1 MARIVQK
8 YGGTSV
14 GDIERI
20 KRVANRIKAA
30 RDEGNEVVVV
40 VSARSG
46 VTNELIARAKA
57 IHEHPSERELDML
70 LATGEQETIALTAI
84 AMQAVDVDA
93 VSYTGGQ
100 AGIFTDAA
108 HTKAKIKTINASPII
123 HDLLAGK
130 VVIVAGFQG
139 INEEG
144 QITTLGRGGSDLTA
158 IALAAAVKADKCE
171 IYTDVD
177 GVYTAD
183 PRVVKD
189 ARKLNEI
196 SYDEMLELASSG
208 SKVMQ
213 SRSVEFAKKYDVV
226 FEVRSSFNHN
236 PGTIVKEEVAYME
249 QVVVRGVAVDKDQT
263 KVIVSNIPDKPGSAG
278 RVFRALADANI
289 IVDMIVQNIGRN
301 GIANLTFTV
310 PQSDSHRAR
319 QALDPVFKEIGGGEV
334 AIHDQIA
341 KLSVVGVGMKTHSGV
356 AATLF
361 ETLAAQGINIELIS
375 TSEIKI
381 SVVIAAAAPTT
392 PPAPRTRR
400 SGWTSSEPG
409 SRTMGFG
416 LRFGGTPDPAV
427 LTCCLLTS
435 AWSDLCF
442 RLPCASS
449 PPAGR
454 RTARLLRGGGGRPR
468 PGRRPVPARDPAGSV
483 GGTGALSRVWAT
495 RTSATN
501 SSAGSRPIS
510 SPALLKELV
519 ARSYRRFSH
528 PAIAPLE
535 QLGENLFVLE
545 LFHGP
550 TLAFKDFALQLLGNL
565 YEHQCRVRGETINV
579 LGATSGD
586 TGAAAIHG
594 LLGKPGVA
602 IFILYPDG
610 ADRAAA
616 GAPDGVHRAR
626 PTFLPSPSTE
636 RLTTRRRR

>member
-20 KRVANRIKAA
+20 KRVAGRIKAA
-30 RDEGNEVVVV
+30 RDEGNELVVV

-70 LATGEQETIALTAI
+70 LAIGEQETIALTAI
-84 AMQAVDVDA
+84 ALHALNVDA
-93 VSYTGGQ
+93 VSFTGGQ

-108 HTKAKIKTINASPII
+108 YTKAKIKTINPRPIENE
-123 HDLLAGK
+123 LGAGK

-139 INEEG
+139 INEDG

-158 IALAAAVKADKCE
+158 IALAAAVKADRCE

-189 ARKLNEI
+189 ACKLNEI

-213 SRSVEFAKKYDVV
+213 SRSVEFAKKYDVI

-249 QVVVRGVAVDKDQT
+249 QVVVRGVAVDKDQA
-263 KVIVSNIPDKPGSAG
+263 KVVVSNIPDKPGSAG

-289 IVDMIVQNIGRN
+289 IVDMIVQNIGHH

-310 PQSDSHRAR
+310 PQGDSHRA
-319 QALDPVFKEIGGGEV
+319 QKALEPVFDDLGGGEV

-381 SVVIAAAAPTT
+381 SVVITAARADDAAR
-392 PPAPRTRR
+392 AAHAV
-400 SGWTSSEPG
+400 
-409 SRTMGFG
+409 FG
-416 LRFGGTPDPAV
+416 LE
-427 LTCCLLTS
+427 
-435 AWSDLCF
+435 
-442 RLPCASS
+442 
-449 PPAGR
+449 
-454 RTARLLRGGGGRPR
+454 
-468 PGRRPVPARDPAGSV
+468 
-483 GGTGALSRVWAT
+483 
-495 RTSATN
+495 
-501 SSAGSRPIS
+501 
-510 SPALLKELV
+510 K
-519 ARSYRRFSH
+519 
-528 PAIAPLE
+528 
-535 QLGENLFVLE
+535 LG
-545 LFHGP
+545 
-550 TLAFKDFALQLLGNL
+550 
-565 YEHQCRVRGETINV
+565 
-579 LGATSGD
+579 
-586 TGAAAIHG
+586 
-594 LLGKPGVA
+594 
-602 IFILYPDG
+602 
-610 ADRAAA
+610 
-616 GAPDGVHRAR
+616 
-626 PTFLPSPSTE
+626 
-636 RLTTRRRR
+636 

>member
-20 KRVANRIKAA
+20 KHVAERIKAT

-84 AMQAVDVDA
+84 ALHAVAVDA

-100 AGIFTDAA
+100 AGIFTDKAY
-108 HTKAKIKTINASPII
+108 TKAKIKTIDAEPIVQ
-123 HDLLAGK
+123 DLRAGK

-139 INEEG
+139 INEDG

-158 IALAAAVKADKCE
+158 IALAAAVRADKCE

-189 ARKLNEI
+189 ARKLAEI

-263 KVIVSNIPDKPGSAG
+263 KVIVSNIPDKPGSAAK
-278 RVFRALADANI
+278 VFRALADANI
-289 IVDMIVQNIGRN
+289 IVDMIVQNIGHN
-301 GIANLTFTV
+301 GVANLTFTV
-310 PQSDSHRAR
+310 PLSDSHRAKP
-319 QALDPVFKEIGGGEV
+319 ALDPVFKEIGGGEV

-361 ETLAAQGINIELIS
+361 ETLATKGINIELIS

-381 SVVIAAAAPTT
+381 SVVIAANAADD
-392 PPAPRTRR
+392 AARAAHAA
-400 SGWTSSEPG
+400 
-409 SRTMGFG
+409 FG
-416 LRFGGTPDPAV
+416 LD
-427 LTCCLLTS
+427 
-435 AWSDLCF
+435 
-442 RLPCASS
+442 
-449 PPAGR
+449 
-454 RTARLLRGGGGRPR
+454 
-468 PGRRPVPARDPAGSV
+468 
-483 GGTGALSRVWAT
+483 
-495 RTSATN
+495 
-501 SSAGSRPIS
+501 
-510 SPALLKELV
+510 K
-519 ARSYRRFSH
+519 
-528 PAIAPLE
+528 
-535 QLGENLFVLE
+535 
-545 LFHGP
+545 
-550 TLAFKDFALQLLGNL
+550 LA
-565 YEHQCRVRGETINV
+565 
-579 LGATSGD
+579 
-586 TGAAAIHG
+586 
-594 LLGKPGVA
+594 
-602 IFILYPDG
+602 
-610 ADRAAA
+610 
-616 GAPDGVHRAR
+616 
-626 PTFLPSPSTE
+626 
-636 RLTTRRRR
+636 